1 VRTLRLFIATT
12 ILLIV
17 AVSGLLFPARNAY
30 ALEHMPTRHIEEQ
43 FTLPGDP
50 RTFSRHVFIPVED
63 ERFASPES
71 RELLAILAGEI
82 GDDARE
88 KGYLE
93 GPSGVAYR
101 RELEYLAKGYWPLA
115 YITEVGSWHVLMHLA
130 YAIRWED
137 VPLPWEQRFL
147 GDDDGILPEKI
158 KSSFK
163 PGIGSHSFPK
173 FQHYTELNS
182 PHNREI
188 LLLLSLLRW
197 ELVGERVEFKFLVGR
212 EPSLI
217 FLRELLHATSEY
229 GLHKYSGRKP
239 DENAT
244 KELEKAI
251 GTFPHTPY
259 IRGIARTLHSPHS
272 QVMEDFFYQFLTDPS
287 LQPFVATSGVYGH
300 ISDEPLGSLQESPRF
315 RYLERR
321 LNLPP
326 SLYSFIEG
334 YGVGRV
340 GIRTDIPAVTT
351 AYFEDH
357 VLTSLDRCASLQCRL
372 ATYLD
377 RDKWVPGSLTCAL
390 HLSLIERKLREFH
403 QARGGP

>member
-1 VRTLRLFIATT
+1 MKTLRLFTT
-12 ILLIV
+12 AALLFIV
-17 AVSGLLFPARNAY
+17 AVSSL
-30 ALEHMPTRHIEEQ
+30 ALDHMPTRHIEEQ

-50 RTFSRHVFIPVED
+50 RTFSRHIFIPVED

-82 GDDARE
+82 SDDAR
-88 KGYLE
+88 KNGYLQ

-147 GDDDGILPEKI
+147 GDSDGILPERI
-158 KSSFK
+158 DASFK
-163 PGIGSHSFPK
+163 AAIGSHSFPK

-182 PHNREI
+182 NHNREV
-188 LLLLSLLRW
+188 LRLLSLLRW

-212 EPSLI
+212 EPSLV

-229 GLHKYSGRKP
+229 GLHKYSGRRP
-239 DENAT
+239 DAKAT
-244 KELEKAI
+244 EELEKALA
-251 GTFPHTPY
+251 TFPHTPY
-259 IRGIARTLHSPHS
+259 IRAIARTLHSPHS
-272 QVMEDFFYQFLTDPS
+272 KVMEDFFYQFLTDPS

-300 ISDEPLGSLQESPRF
+300 ISDEPVGPLQESPRF

-334 YGVGRV
+334 PGMGTV
-340 GIRTDIPAVTT
+340 GIRTDIEAVTT
-351 AYFEDH
+351 AYFEDQ
-357 VLTSLDRCASLQCRL
+357 VLTSLDNCPSLQCRK

-377 RDKWVPGSLTCAL
+377 RQDWKPGSLNCAL

-403 QARGGP
+403 QAHGGK